1 MPLTPTEET
10 VSMSYPFTL
19 TLRDVS
25 DVTHDVRRFRFDR
38 PEGFDYEAG
47 QATHMALDR
56 DGWRDEDRPFTM
68 ASLPETREHVDFVI
82 KIYPDHEGV
91 TRELDRLAPGDRV
104 LATEPAGAIT
114 DHGPGTFLA
123 AGAGITPFIP
133 ILDAQALEDRIDD
146 SVLVFA
152 NKTGRDIIL
161 KDHWAAL
168 PGLSCL
174 FVTDEADDGR
184 ADGPVDA
191 AMLERVVTED
201 RPVYICGPHGFVD
214 AMKAELERIGVPED
228 RRVVENGW

>member
-1 MPLTPTEET
+1 MT
-10 VSMSYPFTL
+10 YPFTL
-19 TLRDVS
+19 TLRDVA

-68 ASLPETREHVDFVI
+68 ASLPQAEDHLDFVI
-82 KIYPDHEGV
+82 KIYPDHDGV
-91 TRELDRLAPGDRV
+91 TQALDGLAPGDRV

-114 DHGPGTFLA
+114 DQGPGVFLA

-133 ILDAQALEDRIDD
+133 ILEAQVRDGRIGG

-152 NKTGRDIIL
+152 NKAERDIIL

-168 PGLSCL
+168 EGLKTH
-174 FVTDEADDGR
+174 FVTDAADDGR
-184 ADGPVDA
+184 ADSPVDA
-191 AMLERVVTED
+191 ALLEGVVPAD
-201 RPVYICGPHGFVD
+201 GPVYICGPHGFVD
-214 AMKAELERIGVPED
+214 AMKTELDRIGVPEE
-228 RRVVENGW
+228 RRVIENGW